1 MNEAIVKK
9 IQRRR
14 RQILVHSYM
23 YYELNDSTIDDATW
37 SERALELETLQ
48 RDYPEES
55 RAAKYFEEFKDF
67 DHSTGA
73 DLDYFKDWVIRDALL
88 LLDYRDKPNPRTKW
102 RFGYNELVH

>member
-14 RQILVHSYM
+14 RQLLVHSYM

-37 SERALELETLQ
+37 SERALELERLQ

-55 RAAKYFEEFKDF
+55 AAAKYYEEFKGF

-73 DLDYFKDWVIRDALL
+73 DLDYFKDWVMRDAQV
-88 LLDYRDKPNPRTKW
+88 LLDARDKQNERTKW
-102 RFGYNELVH
+102 RQR